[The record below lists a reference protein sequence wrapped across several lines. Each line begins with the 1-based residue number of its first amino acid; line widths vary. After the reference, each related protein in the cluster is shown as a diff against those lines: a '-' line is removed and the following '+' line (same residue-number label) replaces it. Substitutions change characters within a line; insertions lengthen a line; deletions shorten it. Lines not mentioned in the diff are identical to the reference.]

1 MEFREATVRSH
12 GNVQINA
19 ADFGLK
25 LSGAVAVCGGK
36 RSVFWYAEITVG
48 HGRES

>member
-12 GNVQINA
+12 GAVQINA
-19 ADFGLK
+19 ALV
-25 LSGAVAVCGGK
+25 LLAVCGGR